1 MTKRVL
7 ILCFTFLFLLLNA
20 GIPVY
25 AHYCGKKVTSTD
37 FQEQKKCCCNKP
49 EEKPMKD
56 CCKDEA
62 KLVKVEDNFLKIHHE
77 FKAPLLSVHFAIS
90 FVITS
95 LGILTDANEQSVY
108 LNTSPPDLP
117 VARFILLQNFR
128 I

>member
-1 MTKRVL
+1 
-7 ILCFTFLFLLLNA
+7 
-20 GIPVY
+20 
-25 AHYCGKKVTSTD
+25 
-37 FQEQKKCCCNKP
+37 
-49 EEKPMKD
+49 MKD

-62 KLVKVEDNFLKIHHE
+62 KLVKVEDNFLKIQHE

-95 LGILTDANEQSVY
+95 LGILSDTDSQSAF
-108 LNTSPPDLP
+108 LNASPPDLP